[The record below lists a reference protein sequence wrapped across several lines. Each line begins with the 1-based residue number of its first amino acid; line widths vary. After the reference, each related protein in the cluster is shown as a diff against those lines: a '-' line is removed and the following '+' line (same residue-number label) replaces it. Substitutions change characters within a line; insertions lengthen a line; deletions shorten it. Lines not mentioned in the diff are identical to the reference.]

1 MIKELIICSIIIAGI
16 IGGNNIT
23 QNYTNTS
30 IENINSNLT
39 ELVDKINNNDEKSQ
53 IQNKKEEVVKLW
65 ENIFPKLAY
74 YIEHDEL
81 EKFANNLENIKT
93 YIEEEDY
100 LETKKEINE
109 GIYILK
115 HIEDKYS
122 FNLQNIF

>member
-1 MIKELIICSIIIAGI
+1 MVKELIICSIIIAGI
-16 IGGNNIT
+16 ISGNNIT

-74 YIEHDEL
+74 YID
-81 EKFANNLENIKT
+81 T
-93 YIEEEDY
+93 M
-100 LETKKEINE
+100 
-109 GIYILK
+109 
-115 HIEDKYS
+115 S
-122 FNLQNIF
+122 